1 MTELTCIVCP
11 RGCTL
16 RIEERDGRFTVTG
29 NACKRG
35 EQFATAEMTC
45 PTRTLCTTVRTV
57 FPEVPVI
64 SVRTSAEIPKDKIF
78 DVMREI
84 NRARV
89 TRPMKRGE
97 AVLPNVLG
105 LGGDIIITSG
115 LLEEKTE
122 KENEHEQIDLHPL
135 RRLLHPRP
143 ETFRAAGGPHRQVWP
158 YAATLPEG
166 TPARALQQLDF
177 E

>member
-57 FPEVPVI
+57 FRRSRS
-64 SVRTSAEIPKDKIF
+64 SVYA
-78 DVMREI
+78 
-84 NRARV
+84 
-89 TRPMKRGE
+89 
-97 AVLPNVLG
+97 
-105 LGGDIIITSG
+105 
-115 LLEEKTE
+115 
-122 KENEHEQIDLHPL
+122 
-135 RRLLHPRP
+135 PRP
-143 ETFRAAGGPHRQVWP
+143 KYPRIKFSMSCGKLTAPV
-158 YAATLPEG
+158 
-166 TPARALQQLDF
+166 
-177 E
+177 

>member
-57 FPEVPVI
+57 
-64 SVRTSAEIPKDKIF
+64 S
-78 DVMREI
+78 
-84 NRARV
+84 
-89 TRPMKRGE
+89 
-97 AVLPNVLG
+97 
-105 LGGDIIITSG
+105 
-115 LLEEKTE
+115 
-122 KENEHEQIDLHPL
+122 
-135 RRLLHPRP
+135 
-143 ETFRAAGGPHRQVWP
+143 GGPGHQCTHFGRNTQ
-158 YAATLPEG
+158 G
-166 TPARALQQLDF
+166 
-177 E
+177 

>member
-1 MTELTCIVCP
+1 MISHPPHRAAIICGINIVI
-11 RGCTL
+11 L
-16 RIEERDGRFTVTG
+16 VTAG
-29 NACKRG
+29 HTPSSNLAGSASIAPQGKRG

-105 LGGDIIITSG
+105 LGVDIIITSG

-122 KENEHEQIDLHPL
+122 KENDHEQ
-135 RRLLHPRP
+135 
-143 ETFRAAGGPHRQVWP
+143 
-158 YAATLPEG
+158 
-166 TPARALQQLDF
+166 
-177 E
+177 

>member
-11 RGCTL
+11 RGCAL
-16 RIEERDGRFTVTG
+16 RIEGRDGHFTVTG

-35 EQFATAEMTC
+35 EQFAMAEMTC

-64 SVRTSAEIPKDKIF
+64 TSAEIPKDKIF

-84 NRARV
+84 NRACV

-105 LGGDIIITSG
+105 LGADIIITSG
-115 LLEEKTE
+115 LLEEITE
-122 KENEHEQIDLHPL
+122 KENDHEQ
-135 RRLLHPRP
+135 
-143 ETFRAAGGPHRQVWP
+143 
-158 YAATLPEG
+158 
-166 TPARALQQLDF
+166 
-177 E
+177 

>member
-78 DVMREI
+78 DVMRDI

-105 LGGDIIITSG
+105 LGVDIIITSG

-122 KENEHEQIDLHPL
+122 KENDHEQ
-135 RRLLHPRP
+135 
-143 ETFRAAGGPHRQVWP
+143 
-158 YAATLPEG
+158 
-166 TPARALQQLDF
+166 
-177 E
+177 

>member
-45 PTRTLCTTVRTV
+45 PMRTICTTVKTA
-57 FPEVPVI
+57 FPAVPVI
-64 SVRTSAEIPKDKIF
+64 SVRTSREIPKERIF

-84 NRARV
+84 NRHTLTAPVRI
-89 TRPMKRGE
+89 GE
-97 AVLPNVLG
+97 VVVADILG
-105 LGGDIIITSG
+105 LGSDVIVTKNV
-115 LLEEKTE
+115 EKV
-122 KENEHEQIDLHPL
+122 N
-135 RRLLHPRP
+135 R
-143 ETFRAAGGPHRQVWP
+143 
-158 YAATLPEG
+158 
-166 TPARALQQLDF
+166 
-177 E
+177 

>member
-105 LGGDIIITSG
+105 LGVDIIITSG

-122 KENEHEQIDLHPL
+122 KVCGRPHAYL
-135 RRLLHPRP
+135 RKYGICRIC
-143 ETFRAAGGPHRQVWP
+143 FRK
-158 YAATLPEG
+158 YAYEG
-166 TPARALQQLDF
+166 AIPGVTKASW
-177 E
+177 

>member
-1 MTELTCIVCP
+1 MPVNGGNSSP
-11 RGCTL
+11 R
-16 RIEERDGRFTVTG
+16 RDDL
-29 NACKRG
+29 
-35 EQFATAEMTC
+35 
-45 PTRTLCTTVRTV
+45 PHPHPLHHVRTV

-105 LGGDIIITSG
+105 LGVDIIITSG

-122 KENEHEQIDLHPL
+122 KENDHEQ
-135 RRLLHPRP
+135 
-143 ETFRAAGGPHRQVWP
+143 
-158 YAATLPEG
+158 
-166 TPARALQQLDF
+166 
-177 E
+177 

>member
-35 EQFATAEMTC
+35 EQFATAEMPC
-45 PTRTLCTTVRTV
+45 PTRALCTG
-57 FPEVPVI
+57 FPEVPGI

-105 LGGDIIITSG
+105 LGVDIIITSG

-122 KENEHEQIDLHPL
+122 KENDHEQ
-135 RRLLHPRP
+135 
-143 ETFRAAGGPHRQVWP
+143 
-158 YAATLPEG
+158 
-166 TPARALQQLDF
+166 
-177 E
+177 

>member
-45 PTRTLCTTVRTV
+45 PTRTV

-89 TRPMKRGE
+89 THPMKRGE

-105 LGGDIIITSG
+105 LGVDIIITSG

-122 KENEHEQIDLHPL
+122 KENDHEQ
-135 RRLLHPRP
+135 
-143 ETFRAAGGPHRQVWP
+143 
-158 YAATLPEG
+158 
-166 TPARALQQLDF
+166 
-177 E
+177 

>member
-89 TRPMKRGE
+89 TRPMKRE
-97 AVLPNVLG
+97 
-105 LGGDIIITSG
+105 SFQ
-115 LLEEKTE
+115 E
-122 KENEHEQIDLHPL
+122 
-135 RRLLHPRP
+135 
-143 ETFRAAGGPHRQVWP
+143 
-158 YAATLPEG
+158 
-166 TPARALQQLDF
+166 
-177 E
+177 